1 MVPGY
6 NKDLST
12 NSFTPLVSGSICV
25 LSAINCP
32 NVASVWKE
40 NRKTGALY
48 CTVLMLTLAST
59 RNITMEGKWRPMDW
73 RYRSYGLE
81 PKPQCFFKPDNVVF
95 LPQTKLILCDEGP
108 KESLQVDLFRHHCF
122 GNGVKC
128 HDPFFVSIL
137 FMFLVFLR
145 CEIREVKNSIWF
157 RMFTLENNCLLLFSS
172 KKLTY
177 FLKMYL
183 ELLRRTS
190 SAFYDQNTKKVFAGR
205 WDNALT
211 VFIPWVYFT
220 ALLLGF

>member
-1 MVPGY
+1 MQ
-6 NKDLST
+6 NKSVSFHCKHCYDWELIILDPSFLFSNYCFDSWYQVIT
-12 NSFTPLVSGSICV
+12 NSITPLVSGSICV

-81 PKPQCFFKPDNVVF
+81 PKPQCFSKPDNVVF

-108 KESLQVDLFRHHCF
+108 MESLQVDLFRHHCF

-128 HDPFFVSIL
+128 HNPFFVSIL
-137 FMFLVFLR
+137 FMFLVFF
-145 CEIREVKNSIWF
+145 EVRNKGS
-157 RMFTLENNCLLLFSS
+157 
-172 KKLTY
+172 
-177 FLKMYL
+177 
-183 ELLRRTS
+183 
-190 SAFYDQNTKKVFAGR
+190 
-205 WDNALT
+205 
-211 VFIPWVYFT
+211 
-220 ALLLGF
+220 